1 MRLIGTNVFFKKLNF
16 KIIGFMVKAARFY
29 ALLAL
34 LFTASITWAQSTL
47 KGSVKDASGGL
58 PGVSIAIKNTTTGTI
73 SDGDG
78 NYTLK
83 LPNGTHD
90 IVFSFIGFT
99 PVTKSVTVNNSE
111 MTLDVVLSAGDNA
124 LGEVVISTGS
134 RNTQRTVTDSP
145 LPIDILNTNDLRST
159 GQQSFDKALQYRV
172 PSFNSVNTPVNDAT
186 TLLDPYEIRNMGPSR
201 TLILINGKRKN
212 LSSLLY
218 VQFSPGRGETG
229 VDLSAIPNDA
239 IKRVEI
245 LRDGASA
252 QYGSDA
258 IAGVMNVI
266 LKDKYEYSSLN
277 INTGVTHKGDGAT
290 YGVSLNSG
298 SNVGDK
304 GFLNYTIALSQQDN
318 AVRST
323 NIHVP
328 TEIATFGNPY
338 GKFTGDDAL
347 KNFQEAGILFD
358 GSPINP
364 KGAAATLADLNAWN
378 ANTAAHTDNNNKYN
392 QIITNY
398 LSDRP
403 TGGNLNGTGEI
414 TSAKFLINGGVNI
427 GEKGQLY
434 ANAAMVKK
442 YVLSNANF
450 RTPYWRQDRGLLHSP
465 TDNGGK
471 NYITSPAQLAFGSD
485 NIDLY
490 KGYIGYMPTFE
501 GDLTDYNGT
510 IGARNE
516 IDGWKHDVS
525 LTFGG
530 NEQLYTVNNTV
541 NRSFGKAS
549 PTRFKPGGYGF
560 RHIVGNFDVSKSI
573 TPEFGIAFGMEA
585 RSETFSI
592 YAGDTASYKGQGSN
606 SFPGIDAVN
615 AGSNSRFNIGGYVDL
630 SYDITKEFMVN
641 GTFRTEKYSDFGA
654 ANVWKLS
661 TRYKLPNDIAIIR
674 GSVSTGFRAPT
685 LHQIYAQSIQ
695 ASFSSGVINLSGL
708 FNNRSAQARALGIP
722 NLKPEQST
730 NATFGVALNPMKNLS
745 ISLDYYSIRVKDRIV
760 YSSSISSTD
769 KTTDLYKIL
778 KAGDLASVQFFI
790 NGIQTTTSGLDF
802 VANYR
807 NIELGS
813 GKMAVNLAGNIVLGN
828 TIDGTPNEPA
838 PVLAAKSSI
847 LNPQIKS
854 LLTESRPAYK
864 AILGVDYTMG
874 DWNFNLNNTLFG
886 KTAFRDIDN
895 GGDDMIYLKSVFS
908 PAVVTDLSIGYA
920 ISKKIGIGININNI
934 FNILPKWDIISDPIE
949 ASPDATKLAA
959 AQARLAD
966 PAKKALLRGA
976 LGFSGRY
983 DILGYNGSQ
992 FSQLGTVFNA
1002 NLNIKF

>member
-1 MRLIGTNVFFKKLNF
+1 
-16 KIIGFMVKAARFY
+16 
-29 ALLAL
+29 
-34 LFTASITWAQSTL
+34 
-47 KGSVKDASGGL
+47 
-58 PGVSIAIKNTTTGTI
+58 
-73 SDGDG
+73 
-78 NYTLK
+78 
-83 LPNGTHD
+83 
-90 IVFSFIGFT
+90 
-99 PVTKSVTVNNSE
+99 
-111 MTLDVVLSAGDNA
+111 
-124 LGEVVISTGS
+124 
-134 RNTQRTVTDSP
+134 
-145 LPIDILNTNDLRST
+145 
-159 GQQSFDKALQYRV
+159 
-172 PSFNSVNTPVNDAT
+172 
-186 TLLDPYEIRNMGPSR
+186 
-201 TLILINGKRKN
+201 
-212 LSSLLY
+212 
-218 VQFSPGRGETG
+218 
-229 VDLSAIPNDA
+229 
-239 IKRVEI
+239 
-245 LRDGASA
+245 
-252 QYGSDA
+252 
-258 IAGVMNVI
+258 
-266 LKDKYEYSSLN
+266 
-277 INTGVTHKGDGAT
+277 
-290 YGVSLNSG
+290 
-298 SNVGDK
+298 
-304 GFLNYTIALSQQDN
+304 
-318 AVRST
+318 
-323 NIHVP
+323 
-328 TEIATFGNPY
+328 
-338 GKFTGDDAL
+338 
-347 KNFQEAGILFD
+347 
-358 GSPINP
+358 
-364 KGAAATLADLNAWN
+364 
-378 ANTAAHTDNNNKYN
+378 
-392 QIITNY
+392 
-398 LSDRP
+398 
-403 TGGNLNGTGEI
+403 LNGTGEI
-414 TSAKFLINGGVNI
+414 TAAKFLINGGVNL

-471 NYITSPAQLAFGSD
+471 NYLTAATLAFPSD
-485 NIDLY
+485 GVDLY

-501 GDLTDYNGT
+501 GDLTDYNAT
-510 IGARNE
+510 IGAKNE

-525 LTFGG
+525 LTVGG

-541 NRSFGKAS
+541 NRSLGKAS

-560 RHIVGNFDVSKSI
+560 KHAVGNFDVSKSI

-606 SFPGIDAVN
+606 SFPGIDIVN
-615 AGSNSRFNIGGYVDL
+615 AGSNSRFNVGGYVDL
-630 SYDITKEFMVN
+630 SYDISKEFMVN

-661 TRYKLPNDIAIIR
+661 TRYKLPNDVAIIR

-695 ASFSSGVINLSGL
+695 ASFSQGVINLSGL

-745 ISLDYYSIRVKDRIV
+745 ISLDYYSIKVKDRIV
-760 YSSSISSTD
+760 YSSSISSSNPA
-769 KTTDLYKIL
+769 TDLYKIL

-807 NIELGS
+807 NIELGD
-813 GKMAVNLAGNIVLGN
+813 GKMSINLAGNVVLGN

-838 PVLAAKSSI
+838 PVLAAQSSI
-847 LNPQIKS
+847 LNAQIKS

-864 AILGVDYTMG
+864 AIFGIDYTMG
-874 DWNFNLNNTLFG
+874 AWNFNLNNTLFG
-886 KTAFRDIDN
+886 KTGFRDIDN
-895 GGDDMIYLKSVFS
+895 GGDDMVYLKSVFS

-934 FNILPKWDIISDPIE
+934 FNVLPKWDIVVDPIE
-949 ASPDATKLAA
+949 ASPNAAKLAA
-959 AQARLAD
+959 ATARLAD

-992 FSQLGTVFNA
+992 FSQLGTIFNA